1 MNKYII
7 SIFLLI
13 LVIIISQGMSFYL
26 ENNIQECMMN
36 NLLPD
41 YISNYKGV
49 LMKDVIPYNIAI
61 SENNNY
67 DYSFYHIYDKN
78 RRRVEW
84 YNLPEY
90 KRQLRKRRRF
100 FDFSSR
106 PRYPYYIP
114 PYSNEKIKELYEKA
128 KRATTLSND
137 IDNAFQSAKNT
148 TSVAISNINNDSKI
162 STDNINNMKDFLTHI
177 KLLINGPTRYIYK
190 MVYIC
195 ISIPLGFASFIRD
208 DEIELYTNNE
218 LQAKYSSLI
227 INKIINDNE
236 FSTYSQIL
244 DIFTIYKSIQ
254 HLFNVTIIED
264 NNKIGLLNKN
274 EKTQVK
280 NKSTIRPIPPAS
292 TK

>member
-1 MNKYII
+1 
-7 SIFLLI
+7 
-13 LVIIISQGMSFYL
+13 
-26 ENNIQECMMN
+26 MMN
-36 NLLPD
+36 NLLTD

-148 TSVAISNINNDSKI
+148 TSVAISNIN
-162 STDNINNMKDFLTHI
+162 
-177 KLLINGPTRYIYK
+177 
-190 MVYIC
+190 
-195 ISIPLGFASFIRD
+195 FASFIRD

-264 NNKIGLLNKN
+264 NNKIGLLPDDESFIKESIENVEVAVLHVGLEASEPLIRKCLALGADYAIRINGDPKSSIQIAN
-274 EKTQVK
+274 EICNYVK
-280 NKSTIRPIPPAS
+280 
-292 TK
+292 